1 MGATQGINKALP
13 YEEAYAKYGA
23 RIKRAMTYKGLNRLI
38 QGPLD
43 QTKAAMLAVH
53 KAGYNLMLQYTTRA
67 LSVKTREEA
76 EEAAQL
82 MREAV
87 SWTCLLR
94 WTLR

>member
-1 MGATQGINKALP
+1 
-13 YEEAYAKYGA
+13 
-23 RIKRAMTYKGLNRLI
+23 MTYKGLNRLI
-38 QGPLD
+38 QGSAAD

-53 KAGYNLMLQYTTRA
+53 KAGFNLMLQVHDEVA

-87 SWTCLLR
+87 ELDVPSKVDVEIGETWGSAD
-94 WTLR
+94 